1 MPTWWIFLENIQL
14 KGGLATR
21 SEQVLVSSGPIVER
35 HWRGFYS
42 VSSILLIAT
51 AVVWFAVS
59 WSARALYASG
69 YPTDAAGYLDLIS
82 HHQVLASVTWSL
94 WILAD
99 FLLLAPTVA
108 LYVVLN
114 RYNRTLAL
122 LGSLLAMFFNIYDV
136 CVTELGSLTLVS
148 LSHAYA
154 NAAPGALRSSIV
166 QAATY
171 GYYALPIQTVLS
183 FAIGSIGYLLWSIPM
198 LKGTFRRWTAI
209 FGAIMSLIGI
219 VGAVAP
225 LFPSSVILGVC
236 QFVCVPG
243 VALWFVFVGVQLYR
257 HGTHLSRQTRNSS
270 SDLASV

>member
-1 MPTWWIFLENIQL
+1 M
-14 KGGLATR
+14 G
-21 SEQVLVSSGPIVER
+21 SEQVLASSGTIGER
-35 HWRGFYS
+35 QWKGFYS

-51 AVVWFAVS
+51 AVVWLAVS

-69 YPTDAAGYLDLIS
+69 YPADAASYLDLVS
-82 HHQVLASVTWSL
+82 RHQFLASVTWCL

-108 LYVVLN
+108 LYLVLN
-114 RYNRTLAL
+114 RHRRTLAL
-122 LGSLLAMFFNIYDV
+122 LGALFAMFFNFYDV

-154 NAAPGALRSSIV
+154 NASTSAARNSIV

-171 GYYALPIQTVLS
+171 DYYALPIQTVLS
-183 FAIGSIGYLLWSIPM
+183 FAIGSIGYFFWSVAM
-198 LKGTFRRWTAI
+198 LKSPFRRWTAI
-209 FGAIMSLIGI
+209 FGAAMSLVGI

-225 LFPSSVILGVC
+225 LSPSSVILGVC

-243 VALWFVFVGVQLYR
+243 VALWFVFLGVQLYR
-257 HGTHLSRQTRNSS
+257 HTIHLSRE
-270 SDLASV
+270 